1 MSSTISKH
9 KPIYEDSLKILIK
22 ILKSVINEKGV
33 EVYLFGSRDT
43 GKATSTSDIDIGIV
57 LKKNMGSDKVIALL
71 KEKIENSNIP
81 YKVDVVDLSQVSES
95 FRKQI
100 LKEGKI
106 LWKS

>member
-9 KPIYEDSLKILIK
+9 KPIYENSIKMLIK
-22 ILKSVINEKGV
+22 IIESVI
-33 EVYLFGSRDT
+33 
-43 GKATSTSDIDIGIV
+43 
-57 LKKNMGSDKVIALL
+57 
-71 KEKIENSNIP
+71 KEKIKISNIP

>member
-1 MSSTISKH
+1 M
-9 KPIYEDSLKILIK
+9 LIK
-22 ILKSVINEKGV
+22 IIECVIKEKGV
-33 EVYLFGSRDT
+33 TVYLFGSRAT

-57 LKKNMGSDKVIALL
+57 LKKNMGSDREIALL

-81 YKVDVVDLSQVSES
+81 YKVDVGDLSQVSES

>member
-1 MSSTISKH
+1 MNK
-9 KPIYEDSLKILIK
+9 IYEDSLKMLIK
-22 ILKSVINEKGV
+22 IIESVLKEKGV
-33 EVYLFGSRDT
+33 TVYLFGSRAT
-43 GKATSTSDIDIGIV
+43 GKATSTSDIDIGIL
-57 LKKNMGSDKVIALL
+57 LKKNMGSDKEIALL

-95 FRKQI
+95 FRKQA

>member
-1 MSSTISKH
+1 MNK
-9 KPIYEDSLKILIK
+9 IYEDSLKMLIK
-22 ILKSVINEKGV
+22 IIESVLKEKGV
-33 EVYLFGSRDT
+33 TVYLFGSRAT

-57 LKKNMGSDKVIALL
+57 LKKNMGSDKKIALL

>member
-1 MSSTISKH
+1 MNK
-9 KPIYEDSLKILIK
+9 IYEDSLKMLIK
-22 ILKSVINEKGV
+22 IIESVIKEKGV
-33 EVYLFGSRDT
+33 TVYLFGSRAT

-57 LKKNMGSDKVIALL
+57 LKKNMGSDKKIALL
-71 KEKIENSNIP
+71 REKIENSNIP

>member
-1 MSSTISKH
+1 L
-9 KPIYEDSLKILIK
+9 PFLK
-22 ILKSVINEKGV
+22 
-33 EVYLFGSRDT
+33 
-43 GKATSTSDIDIGIV
+43 
-57 LKKNMGSDKVIALL
+57 
-71 KEKIENSNIP
+71 KIENSNIP